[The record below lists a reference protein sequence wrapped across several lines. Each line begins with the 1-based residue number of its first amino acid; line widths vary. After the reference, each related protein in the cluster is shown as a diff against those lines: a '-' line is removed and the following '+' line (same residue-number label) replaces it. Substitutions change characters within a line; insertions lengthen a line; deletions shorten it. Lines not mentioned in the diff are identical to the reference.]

1 MVICIVSQNFEWV
14 NQKLFVID
22 EEAEFFFHVVLAICF
37 HHHFFAESLLERQ
50 QQLEGYRKILGVHPL
65 TANCLH
71 YLGLAHLK
79 IGLLCDAQ
87 TCALVAYQMYQK
99 LYGYGMEAMTIFS
112 DFGKAFHEF
121 GNITLGVKYL
131 EKAVRDAENVFGE
144 QEQVASIYEELAAAK
159 EELFQDLE
167 EIQSLKNEANQ
178 IRKQYQRDEKVVNRS
193 IPPLL
198 VIKDVGGFSCLAYVI
213 GKNLETLFVNHFF
226 AYFIAG
232 LSFFICLKLSFIAL
246 N

>member
-1 MVICIVSQNFEWV
+1 MCQSRAFF
-14 NQKLFVID
+14 LID
-22 EEAEFFFHVVLAICF
+22 EEAEFFFHIVLAIYS

-87 TCALVAYQMYQK
+87 TCALVAYQMFQK
-99 LYGYGMEAMTIFS
+99 LYGYGMETMTIFS

-121 GNITLGVKYL
+121 GNITLGVKYI
-131 EKAVRDAENVFGE
+131 EKAMRDAENVFGE

-193 IPPLL
+193 LPPLL

-213 GKNLETLFVNHFF
+213 RKNLETLFVNHFF
-226 AYFIAG
+226 VYI
-232 LSFFICLKLSFIAL
+232 SVSFIL
-246 N
+246 LLLMFILYLLFYCVLVNIYLT